1 MGASA
6 EAEGRDPVPVNPL
19 ASPAPDA
26 AARVALAARLI
37 GFSDADAALV
47 RETAAPVAAV
57 REAAAAAVYD
67 HLLSIPETA
76 RWFQH
81 PDGRPDQDAL
91 AERRRTLADWLA
103 LVASADLSEDT
114 AQALVRIGRMHAT
127 SAATPAG
134 PVPASLIAATIAFAQ
149 GAVAGVLRDALGPE
163 RALDAVLAWN
173 KLLALH
179 LDLMLAGYE
188 RA

>member
-1 MGASA
+1 MAVNGPATTASSA
-6 EAEGRDPVPVNPL
+6 GQRL
-19 ASPAPDA
+19 AL
-26 AARVALAARLI
+26 AARVA

-57 REAAAAAVYD
+57 RETAAAAVYD

-76 RWFQH
+76 RWFLR
-81 PDGRPDQDAL
+81 PDGTPDEDAL

-103 LVASADLSEDT
+103 LVASANLNDDT
-114 AQALVRIGRMHAT
+114 ARALVRIGRVHAT
-127 SAATPAG
+127 SSATPPG
-134 PVPASLIAATIAFAQ
+134 PIPASLMVATIAFAQ
-149 GAVAGVLRDALGPE
+149 GAIADVLRDALGLE
-163 RALDAVLAWN
+163 RALEASVAWN

-188 RA
+188 GA

>member
-1 MGASA
+1 M
-6 EAEGRDPVPVNPL
+6 NPGTNAAL
-19 ASPAPDA
+19 DA
-26 AARVALAARLI
+26 AERLAVTARVA
-37 GFSDADAALV
+37 GFSEADAALV

-76 RWFQH
+76 RWFLR
-81 PDGRPDQDAL
+81 PDGTPDEDAL

-114 AQALVRIGRMHAT
+114 ARALVRIGRIHAT
-127 SAATPAG
+127 STATPAG
-134 PVPASLIAATIAFAQ
+134 PVSASLMIATIAFAQ
-149 GAVAGVLRDALGPE
+149 GAVAAVLRDALGPE
-163 RALDAVLAWN
+163 RALDAALAWN